1 MAPLPR
7 IGTMTQTLALAA
19 PRRSSG
25 HSRKLAAFW
34 RERPHEVVMG
44 GVLALAGLVVLAGS
58 ASSTPT
64 LEGLSGAGRAAP
76 PAPPP
81 LIVRKLAP
89 QDALAINAA
98 IPLDGGPDPAAR
110 PFSLSGADEATG
122 LRALEC
128 LASAVYYEA
137 GNESADGQKAV
148 AQVVLNRVRHPAFPA
163 SVCGVV
169 YQGSTRPT
177 GCQFTFTC
185 DGSLTR
191 SPGAEGW
198 RRARE
203 VARAALAGFVYRPVG
218 NATHYHAN
226 YVVPYWAPTL
236 TKNAV
241 VGTHIFYRWAGGWGR
256 PAAFTQRYARAE
268 ASVASLRSAA
278 LLAEQAE
285 QELKAMRPG
294 EAEALAEIPGAENLQ
309 LTPSMRGDKG
319 VAIRFN
325 LAARK
330 AADSAPRHAYV
341 EKVAASDNLRWSLT
355 GDMVAADEKPL
366 GQPAPTTS
374 GQAPSVD
381 KPALPAPSAGGA
393 AAK

>member
-1 MAPLPR
+1 MN
-7 IGTMTQTLALAA
+7 QTLALPP
-19 PRRSSG
+19 PRLTSG
-25 HSRKLAAFW
+25 HARMLAAVW
-34 RERPHEVVMG
+34 RERPHEIVMG
-44 GVLALAGLVVLAGS
+44 AVLALAGLVVLAGS

-64 LEGLSGAGRAAP
+64 LEGLSSAGRAAP
-76 PAPPP
+76 PAPPL

-89 QDALAINAA
+89 QDAVAINAA
-98 IPLDGGPDPAAR
+98 IPLDEGSNPAAR
-110 PFSLSGADEATG
+110 PFTLAGADEAAG

-137 GNESADGQKAV
+137 GNESADGQRAV

-185 DGSLTR
+185 DGSLAR
-191 SPGAEGW
+191 APGSEGW
-198 RRARE
+198 RRARD
-203 VARAALAGFVYRPVG
+203 VARAALSGFVYRPVG

-241 VGTHIFYRWAGGWGR
+241 VGAHIFYRWAGGWGR

-268 ASVASLRSAA
+268 ASVAALRSAA

-285 QELKAMRPG
+285 QELKAARPE
-294 EAEALAEIPGAENLQ
+294 EAEALAEIPGAEELQ
-309 LTPSMRGDKG
+309 LTPSMRGDER

-330 AADSAPRHAYV
+330 AADAAPRHSYV

-355 GDMVAADEKPL
+355 GDLVAQDERPLGRPASTTPVKPAAD
-366 GQPAPTTS
+366 A
-374 GQAPSVD
+374 QAPS
-381 KPALPAPSAGGA
+381 APVAGGGA
-393 AAK
+393 AQ

>member
-1 MAPLPR
+1 M
-7 IGTMTQTLALAA
+7 
-19 PRRSSG
+19 
-25 HSRKLAAFW
+25 
-34 RERPHEVVMG
+34 
-44 GVLALAGLVVLAGS
+44 VVLAGS

-64 LEGLSGAGRAAP
+64 LEGLGGADAAGP

-81 LIVRKLAP
+81 LIVRRLAP
-89 QDALAINAA
+89 EDALAINAS
-98 IPLDGGPDPAAR
+98 IPLDGGPNPAAR
-110 PFSLSGADEATG
+110 PFALGKVDEATR

-185 DGSLTR
+185 DGSLAR
-191 SPGAEGW
+191 RPDLDGW

-203 VARAALAGFVYRPVG
+203 VASAALAGFVHKPVG
-218 NATHYHAN
+218 NATHYHAD

-236 TKNAV
+236 AKNAV
-241 VGTHIFYRWAGGWGR
+241 VGSHIFYRWAGGWGR

-268 ASVASLRSAA
+268 ASVDALRSAA

-285 QELKAMRPG
+285 QQLKALQPE
-294 EAEALAEIPGAENLQ
+294 EAEVLAEIPGAEALE
-309 LTPSMRGDKG
+309 LTPSMRRDQR

-330 AADSAPRHAYV
+330 AADEAPRRAYI
-341 EKVAASDNLRWSLT
+341 EKVDASANLRWSLT
-355 GDMVAADEKPL
+355 GDMVADDEKPL
-366 GQPAPTTS
+366 GRPSPNTTGKPPAKVEA
-374 GQAPSVD
+374 APSG
-381 KPALPAPSAGGA
+381 PLAGEGA
-393 AAK
+393 SE